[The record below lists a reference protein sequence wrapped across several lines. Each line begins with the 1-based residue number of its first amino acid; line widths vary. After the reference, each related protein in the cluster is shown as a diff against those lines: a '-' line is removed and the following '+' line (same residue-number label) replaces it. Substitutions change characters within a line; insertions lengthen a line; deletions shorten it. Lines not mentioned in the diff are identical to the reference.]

1 MSHIAVEPSTV
12 RRNIIAII
20 GDVAF
25 FMVGFSCF
33 DATTVMPQFLR
44 ELGASPKLIGLISGL
59 RLLVLFAPQ
68 PYVAHRIHGRKR
80 VKSFL
85 TTACAIGRLPM
96 FLLFLLIWFGGR
108 NHTLALWAFV
118 FFSLLFIAS
127 DGFSIVPW
135 TEIIGKSIPENIRGR
150 FFGAMQTV
158 SSLAALAAPALVS
171 KILSIRSLEFPR
183 NYAVLILLMATGLF
197 LSLVMLLLIREPD
210 TPPQEDPDRT
220 FGEHL
225 RRIPTLW
232 HNDPALRWVLTTQF
246 LLTGGGVASSFYVLY
261 ARERFGSPESYVAIY
276 LTAQTLGAVL
286 TGPLW
291 GWMTDRFGAVRA
303 LQVVVSLAIVPPL
316 AALVMPVAW
325 GFVLVFGCLGAL
337 NWSLWNAF
345 TNAIL
350 FIAPPAERPTYI
362 ALQNFM
368 NLPAATAPFVGGL
381 IVSWAGYPAAFV
393 TTAVMVT
400 LGAWSARFIPR
411 KKLAGETR

>member
-1 MSHIAVEPSTV
+1 MSHIATEPSVV

-44 ELGASPKLIGLISGL
+44 ELGASPGLIGVISGL
-59 RLLVLFAPQ
+59 RLLALFAPQ
-68 PYVAHRIHGRKR
+68 PYVAHCIHGRRR

-85 TTACAIGRLPM
+85 VTACIVGRLPM
-96 FLLFLLIWFGGR
+96 FVLFLLVWFFGH

-135 TEIIGKSIPENIRGR
+135 TEIIGKSIPETIRGR

-158 SSLAALAAPALVS
+158 SSLAALIAPVLVS
-171 KILSIRSLEFPR
+171 KILSVRSLEFPR

-210 TPPQEDPDRT
+210 SHPQEDPDRS

-225 RRIPTLW
+225 RRIPALW
-232 HNDPALRWVLTTQF
+232 REDPALRWVLTTQF
-246 LLTGGGVASSFYVLY
+246 LLAGGGVASSFYVLY
-261 ARERFGSPESYVAIY
+261 ARERFGLPESYVAIY
-276 LTAQTLGAVL
+276 LTAQTVGAVI

-291 GWMTDRFGAVRA
+291 GWMADRFGAVRA
-303 LQVVVSLAIVPPL
+303 LKVVVSLAIVPPL

-345 TNAIL
+345 TNTIL
-350 FIAPPAERPTYI
+350 SIAPPAERPTYI

-368 NLPAATAPFVGGL
+368 NLPASIAPFVGGL
-381 IVSWAGYPAAFV
+381 IVGWAGYPAAFV

-400 LGAWSARFIPR
+400 LGALSARRIPQAR
-411 KKLAGETR
+411 PVGR